1 MNFTSPNSKHCIQKT
16 ATSLVGSSPNCVR
29 SLPDVNVPVEESSP
43 RQKSSMVPPSNN
55 DDEDDMN
62 YIVTNTLSSL
72 STTSLNDASKC
83 NSTNESTGRMNEPID
98 TSATS
103 TFSAAASTVDATTI
117 SLQQRLQNNSCLSR
131 YTKNV
136 SKTDAM
142 MSLSTVR
149 DFIFHLSV
157 QMGKLSSQFRDM
169 SIWNDVG
176 ITNKSEIYANVGS
189 TIGQMIVILM
199 KLSVGMSINLHLACM
214 KKIQLNQR
222 KYPVGLCKVRLNMLY
237 LIERFVSFPFL
248 NV

>member
-1 MNFTSPNSKHCIQKT
+1 
-16 ATSLVGSSPNCVR
+16 
-29 SLPDVNVPVEESSP
+29 
-43 RQKSSMVPPSNN
+43 MVPPSNN
-55 DDEDDMN
+55 DDDEDDMN
-62 YIVTNTLSSL
+62 YIVTSTLSSL
-72 STTSLNDASKC
+72 SNTSLNDASKC

-98 TSATS
+98 ASATS

-131 YTKNV
+131 HMKNV

-157 QMGKLSSQFRDM
+157 QMGKLSSQFLDT
-169 SIWNDVG
+169 SIWNDEG
-176 ITNKSEIYANVGS
+176 ITNKSELYANVAA

-199 KLSVGMSINLHLACM
+199 KLSVGMSINLHIACM

-222 KYPVGLCKVRLNMLY
+222 KYPVGLCKVRFNILY
-237 LIERFVSFPFL
+237 LIKLVVSLPFL